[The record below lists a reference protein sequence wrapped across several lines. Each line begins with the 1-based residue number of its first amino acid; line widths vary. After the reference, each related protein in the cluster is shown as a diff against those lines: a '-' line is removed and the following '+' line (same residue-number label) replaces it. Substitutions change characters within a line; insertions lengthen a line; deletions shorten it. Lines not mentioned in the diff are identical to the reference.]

1 MLPHPAALFFIC
13 SAILTTGPRR
23 EVSKLTAGIPAA
35 VRWLAAA
42 LLWIAL
48 TPQARAQPAAGAAE
62 LALSALSLVG
72 VPYRLGGSDPS
83 TGLDCS
89 GLVRYAAAVALGLQL
104 PRRAEDIARAG
115 AEVAPTD
122 LGPGDLV
129 FFNTQGRPFSHV
141 GVYLGDGRFVHAPA
155 QRGRVRIE
163 NMTDPYWWKRI
174 DGGRRLA
181 PAAEPPMVASAE
193 PEPTPRPW
201 PPRDDDLWGRV
212 TP

>member
-13 SAILTTGPRR
+13 SAILTTGSRG
-23 EVSKLTAGIPAA
+23 EVPELTAGLPVVA
-35 VRWLAAA
+35 RWLAATLLCAA
-42 LLWIAL
+42 LAQ
-48 TPQARAQPAAGAAE
+48 QARAQPAGGAAE
-62 LALSALSLVG
+62 LALGALSLVG
-72 VPYRLGGSDPS
+72 VPYRLGGDDPS

-115 AEVAPTD
+115 AEVATTD

-141 GVYLGDGRFVHAPA
+141 GVYLGDGRFVHAPT
-155 QRGRVRIE
+155 QRGRVRID
-163 NMTDPYWWKRI
+163 NMTDPYWWRRI

-181 PAAEPPMVASAE
+181 PVAATPMVASTE
-193 PEPTPRPW
+193 PMPVPRPW
-201 PPRDDDLWGRV
+201 SRHDDDSWGRV